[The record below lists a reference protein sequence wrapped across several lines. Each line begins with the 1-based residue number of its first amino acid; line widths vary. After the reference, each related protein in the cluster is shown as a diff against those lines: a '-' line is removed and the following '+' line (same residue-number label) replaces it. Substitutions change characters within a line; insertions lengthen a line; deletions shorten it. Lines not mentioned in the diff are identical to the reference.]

1 MTTKSVYAQG
11 TELFVLDDSASPAV
25 VRKVGQLAPGI
36 SSFGGQR
43 SVGDQTTL
51 DSVAK
56 EKFPGLLD
64 NGAFTFDI
72 IVNPQDAGH
81 QYMDTLSVA
90 LNPTDKNFYIGLSD
104 TASGTGLPTFTGSVT
119 AGTLVLKQPKS
130 ASSPYKFGRTGWT
143 FVGFV
148 KQYSYDMQTDKK
160 VVAKAAIEINGA
172 RTQGIQGAAWV

>member
-1 MTTKSVYAQG
+1 MTTKSIYAQG
-11 TELFVLDDSASPAV
+11 TEMYVLDDSASPATI
-25 VRKVGQLAPGI
+25 RKVGQIAPGI

-43 SVGDQTTL
+43 TVGDQTSL

-64 NGAFTFDI
+64 NGAYTFDI
-72 IVNPQDAGH
+72 IVDAQDAGH
-81 QYMDTLSVA
+81 QYMDTLATA

-104 TASGTGLPTFTGSVT
+104 GTGAPTFTGT
-119 AGTLVLKQPKS
+119 IGGANLVLKQPKS
-130 ASSPYKFGRTGWT
+130 ASSPYKFARTGWN

-148 KQYSYDMQTDKK
+148 KQYSYDMMTDKK

-172 RTQGIQGAAWV
+172 RTRGIFGAAWV